1 MYLFAH
7 LFTGILLGLGFCHL
21 CKDRRLVLVCI
32 AGSLFPDVLD
42 KSLRFIIPGLFGS
55 TRTIGHTLSLAVLI
69 GIAALIVWYH
79 SRSVIG
85 IAFAGTVLIHQV
97 LDMMWT
103 LPVTWFFPL
112 HGMFPVVPV
121 PGGFLPLLWIELT
134 NSSEWVFAAASCIVV
149 LIGYAGV
156 PGSGLPSLSG
166 RSIRL
171 MQYGTAILLGITGAC
186 LIIAG
191 PGPFSGTVPALY
203 AGLDKTLMAGLVAL
217 SGAVVLVL
225 IYGLKQPVLR

>member
-1 MYLFAH
+1 MYLCAH
-7 LFTGILLGLGFCHL
+7 LFTGILLGLGFSHL
-21 CKDRRLVLVCI
+21 CKDRRLVMVCI
-32 AGSLFPDVLD
+32 AGTLFPDVLD

-55 TRTIGHTLSLAVLI
+55 TRTIGHTLFLAVLI

-79 SRSVIG
+79 HRSIIG

-112 HGMFPVVPV
+112 HGMFPVLPV
-121 PGGFLPLLWIELT
+121 PGGFLPFLWIELT
-134 NSSEWVFAAASCIVV
+134 NPSEWVFAAASCIVV

-156 PGSGLPSLSG
+156 PGSRLPSLSG

-186 LIIAG
+186 LIVAG
-191 PGPFSGTVPALY
+191 PGPVSGTVPALY

-225 IYGLKQPVLR
+225 ISGLKRPAFR

>member
-1 MYLFAH
+1 MYLCAH
-7 LFTGILLGLGFCHL
+7 IFTGILLGLGLSQL

-42 KSLRFIIPGLFGS
+42 KSLRFVMPGFFGS
-55 TRTIGHTLSLAVLI
+55 TRTIGHTLFLAVLI
-69 GIAALIVWYH
+69 GIAALIIWYRY
-79 SRSVIG
+79 RSVIV

-112 HGMFPVVPV
+112 HGMFPFVPV
-121 PGGFLPLLWIELT
+121 PGGFLPFLWIELT
-134 NSSEWVFAAASCIVV
+134 NPSEWVFAVASCIVI

-156 PGSGLPSLSG
+156 PGSGLPTLSI

-171 MQYGTAILLGITGAC
+171 IQYGAAILLGITGFC
-186 LIIAG
+186 LIAAG
-191 PGPFSGTVPALY
+191 PGPISDTVPSLY
-203 AGLDKTLMAGLVAL
+203 AGLDKTFMAGLVAL

-225 IYGLKQPVLR
+225 ISGLKQPAFR